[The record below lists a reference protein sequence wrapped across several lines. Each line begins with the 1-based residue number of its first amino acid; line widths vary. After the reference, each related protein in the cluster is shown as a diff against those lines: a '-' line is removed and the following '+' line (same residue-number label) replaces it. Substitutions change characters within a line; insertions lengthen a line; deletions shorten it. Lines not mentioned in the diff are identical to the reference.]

1 MKVVITG
8 ALGHIGSALIR
19 NADLLA
25 VADELVLIDDLSTQ
39 RYTSLFS
46 LPKAA
51 KFHFLQGDIA
61 ARLTDEVLE
70 GADAVIHLAGIID
83 PVGSVSD
90 PGALF
95 GSNLRITQRA
105 VDQCAARGVPMI
117 FVSSTS
123 VYTPST
129 DSVDESST
137 ELSPASPY
145 AQCKLQEESYVLEHL
160 GVGQSM
166 VFRFGTI
173 FGTSPG
179 MRFHTAVNKFC
190 WQAAT
195 GVPIE
200 VWATAMNQTR
210 PYLAV
215 DDAAA
220 ALSRAAIERILPGR
234 IINAVTC
241 DVTVEDVLDA
251 IRACGRSP
259 QVELI
264 DSSIM
269 NSLSFSAQTDAAQAL
284 GFSFPGDLQTG
295 VRETMALLG
304 HLEQ

>member
-19 NADLLA
+19 NADLVA

-46 LPKAA
+46 LSKAA
-51 KFHFLQGDIA
+51 KFHFLQGDVA
-61 ARLTDEVLE
+61 ARLTGEVLE
-70 GADAVIHLAGIID
+70 GAEAVIHLAGTID
-83 PVGSVSD
+83 PGESVND

-95 GSNLRITQRA
+95 GNNLRITQHV
-105 VDQCAARGVPMI
+105 VDQCAAWGVPMV

-123 VYTPST
+123 VYTPSS
-129 DSVDESST
+129 DNVDESST

-195 GVPIE
+195 GIPIE
-200 VWATAMNQTR
+200 VWSTAMDQIR

-215 DDAAA
+215 GDAAA
-220 ALSRAAIERILPGR
+220 ALSQAVIDRIFSGR
-234 IINAVTC
+234 VINAVTC
-241 DVTVEDVLDA
+241 NVTVGDVLDA
-251 IRACGRSP
+251 IRECGRSP
-259 QVELI
+259 QVRLI
-264 DSSIM
+264 DSTLM
-269 NSLSFSAQTDAAQAL
+269 NSLSFSARTDAAQSL
-284 GFSFPGDLQTG
+284 GIGFPGDLRTG
-295 VRETMALLG
+295 VRETLALLG
-304 HLEQ
+304 HLES